1 MKNFFAWING
11 NKTTIGAIAL
21 MIVNSEYIESLIT
34 NPDLYTLAQSL
45 ASAVFGIGLVH
56 KAKKAIDKK

>member
-1 MKNFFAWING
+1 MKKFFEWING

-34 NPDLYTLAQSL
+34 NPDLYTLLQGL
-45 ASAVFGIGLVH
+45 AMTMLAGGLAH
-56 KAKKAIDKK
+56 KVKKAVSK